1 MFPHSIE
8 HAPPAPR
15 AARARRAFVLLTA
28 LVAALA
34 CMALPVGAAS
44 ASTNTSTVTFTV
56 ETATH
61 LGQNVFVVGSAPQL
75 GAWNPAGAVALS
87 PADYPRWRA
96 SVPLPGGTAVQ
107 YKYIKKDSAG
117 AVTWESSPNRAFTAP
132 AAGTVTR
139 DDVWAQGAP
148 GQVAA
153 SFNVEAA
160 TAFGQNVFVVGN
172 LPELGGWDPAKAL
185 RLSSGDYPVWRGAL
199 LLPPNTAVA
208 FKYIKKNP
216 DGSVIWESDP
226 DRTFTT
232 PPTGTASRNDSW
244 R

>member
-1 MFPHSIE
+1 MVFPHSTE
-8 HAPPAPR
+8 HARPAPR
-15 AARARRAFVLLTA
+15 TGHARRAFVLLTA
-28 LVAALA
+28 LVVALA
-34 CMALPVGAAS
+34 CMALPAGAAS
-44 ASTNTSTVTFTV
+44 ASTVTFTA
-56 ETATH
+56 EAATH
-61 LGQNVFVVGSAPQL
+61 VGQNIFVVGSVPQL
-75 GAWNPAGAVALS
+75 GAWNPAEAVALS

-96 SVPLPGGTAVQ
+96 AVTLPGGTAVQ
-107 YKYIKKDSAG
+107 YKYIKKDSTG
-117 AVTWESSPNRAFTAP
+117 AVSWESSPNRTFTTP

-139 DDVWAQGAP
+139 SDVWAQGAS

-160 TAFGQNVFVVGN
+160 TAFGQSVFVVGD
-172 LPELGGWDPAKAL
+172 LPELGGWDPARAL

-199 LLPPNTAVA
+199 LLPPDTAVA
-208 FKYIKKNP
+208 FKYVKKNS
-216 DGSVIWESDP
+216 DGSVIWESGP